1 MEKLLKYETFDKN
14 VWECCCGQ
22 GHLSKVLEDYGYD
35 VKSTDLIDRGYGIGD
50 IDFLKTNEKFDG
62 DIITN
67 PPYKL
72 AKEFVVKALDT
83 ITDGHKVC
91 FLLRIQ
97 FLESVDR
104 YTNLFSKYPPKY
116 IYIPAKRINCARNGE
131 FDKYTGSVV
140 CFIWIIWEKGY
151 KGEPTVRWI
160 M

>member
-1 MEKLLKYETFDKN
+1 MEKLLKYETFNKN

-50 IDFLKTNEKFDG
+50 TDFLKTNEKFDG

-67 PPYKL
+67 PPYRL
-72 AKEFVVKALDT
+72 AKEFVIKALDT

-97 FLESVDR
+97 FLEGVNR

-116 IYIPAKRINCARNGE
+116 IYIYLLRE
-131 FDKYTGSVV
+131 L
-140 CFIWIIWEKGY
+140 
-151 KGEPTVRWI
+151 TVQEMVNLTNIQEVLYALYGLYGKKVIKENRQ
-160 M
+160 

>member
-1 MEKLLKYETFDKN
+1 MEKLLKYETFSKN

-97 FLESVDR
+97 FLEGVNR

-116 IYIPAKRINCARNGE
+116 IYIPTKRINCARNGE

>member
-1 MEKLLKYETFDKN
+1 MEKLLKYETFNKN

-50 IDFLKTNEKFDG
+50 TDFLKTNEKFDG

-67 PPYKL
+67 PPYRL
-72 AKEFVVKALDT
+72 AKEFVIKALDT

-97 FLESVDR
+97 FLEGVNR

-116 IYIPAKRINCARNGE
+116 IYIYLLRGL
-131 FDKYTGSVV
+131 
-140 CFIWIIWEKGY
+140 
-151 KGEPTVRWI
+151 TVQEMVNLTNIQEVLYALYGLYGKKVIKENRQ
-160 M
+160 